1 LKQGPPVSVS
11 QESKNSLALDTQFSA
26 GSLTN
31 SLGSKNLV
39 VSAEKSNDQI
49 KNDQKEKNL
58 GKKLTYIPM

>member
-26 GSLTN
+26 GLLTN

-39 VSAEKSNDQI
+39 VSAEKNNDKI
-49 KNDQKEKNL
+49 KNDQAEKNL

>member
-1 LKQGPPVSVS
+1 MSVS

-26 GSLTN
+26 GLLTN

-39 VSAEKSNDQI
+39 VSAEKNNDKI
-49 KNDQKEKNL
+49 KNDQAEKNL